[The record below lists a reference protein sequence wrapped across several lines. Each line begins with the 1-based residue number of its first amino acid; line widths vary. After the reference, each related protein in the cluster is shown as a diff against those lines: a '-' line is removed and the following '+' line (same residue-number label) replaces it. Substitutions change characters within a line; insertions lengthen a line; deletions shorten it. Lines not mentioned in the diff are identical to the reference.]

1 MRKSLIL
8 LGILDDSDL
17 EWMLRTGVKKRIAAG
32 GKPVVEREALD
43 SLFVVLSGSFGVV
56 VGGKE
61 RVARLLAGDIVGEM
75 SFIDSRPPSAT
86 VVADEDSWILEIPRQ
101 QVSERLNDDPA
112 FAARF
117 YYAVAI
123 FLSLRLR
130 ATSSQLGY
138 GQARVA
144 ADEGDDDEIPE
155 DILDKLAI
163 AGHRFAI
170 LQERARAA
178 NAG

>member
-8 LGILDDSDL
+8 LGVLDDSDL
-17 EWMLRTGVKKRIAAG
+17 EWMLRTGIRKHVAAG
-32 GKPVVEREALD
+32 DKPVVARQALD
-43 SLFVVLSGSFGVV
+43 SLFVILTGSFGVL

-86 VVADEDSWILEIPRQ
+86 VVAEEDSWILEIPRD
-101 QVSERLNDDPA
+101 QVNERLNDDQG

-117 YYAVAI
+117 YHAVAI

-130 ATSSQLGY
+130 ATSSRLGY
-138 GQARVA
+138 GQTGRA
-144 ADEGDDDEIPE
+144 ADEEDEDEIPE

-170 LQERARAA
+170 LQERARSV

>member
-1 MRKSLIL
+1 VRKSLIL
-8 LGILDDSDL
+8 LGVLNDSDL
-17 EWMLRTGVKKRIAAG
+17 EWMLRTGVKKLVATG
-32 GKPVVEREALD
+32 GKPVVARQALD
-43 SLFVVLSGSFGVV
+43 SLFIVLTGSFGVV

-75 SFIDSRPPSAT
+75 SFLDSRPPSAT
-86 VVADEDSWILEIPRQ
+86 VVADEDSWILEIPRE

-117 YYAVAI
+117 YHAVAM

-138 GQARVA
+138 GQARLA
-144 ADEGDDDEIPE
+144 ADEEDDDEIPE

-170 LQERARAA
+170 LQERARSV

>member
-8 LGILDDSDL
+8 LGVLDDSDL
-17 EWMLRTGVKKRIAAG
+17 EWMLHAGLKKRVAAG
-32 GKPVVEREALD
+32 DKAVVERQALD
-43 SLFVVLSGSFGVV
+43 SLFVVLTGSFGVI

-75 SFIDSRPPSAT
+75 SFIDSRPTSAT
-86 VVADEDSWILEIPRQ
+86 VVADEDSWILEIPRDR
-101 QVSERLNDDPA
+101 VTERLNDDQG
-112 FAARF
+112 FAGRF
-117 YYAVAI
+117 YHAVAI

-130 ATSSQLGY
+130 ATSLQLGY
-138 GQARVA
+138 GKARLA
-144 ADEGDDDEIPE
+144 ADEEDTDEIPE

-170 LQERARAA
+170 LQERARSVS
-178 NAG
+178 AG

>member
-1 MRKSLIL
+1 VRKSLIL
-8 LGILDDSDL
+8 LGVLDDSDL
-17 EWMLRTGVKKRIAAG
+17 EWMLRSGVKKRIAAG
-32 GKPVVEREALD
+32 EKPVVERQALD
-43 SLFVVLSGSFGVV
+43 SLFVVLTGSFGVV

-75 SFIDSRPPSAT
+75 SFLDSRPPSAT
-86 VVADEDSWILEIPRQ
+86 VVADEDSWILEIPRD
-101 QVSERLNDDPA
+101 QVTERLNDDQG

-117 YYAVAI
+117 YHAVAM

-130 ATSSQLGY
+130 ETSSRLGY
-138 GQARVA
+138 GKARLT
-144 ADEGDDDEIPE
+144 ADEEDTDEIPE

-170 LQERARAA
+170 LQDRSRSVT
-178 NAG
+178 AG